1 MITYKITYK
10 TMQILLSIGIYNM
23 AHLYSGV
30 LAPIRMDKTYGRVW
44 GEEREGRNV
53 VITIQSQK

>member
-1 MITYKITYK
+1 
-10 TMQILLSIGIYNM
+10 M

-30 LAPIRMDKTYGRVW
+30 LAAIRMNKTYGRVW
-44 GEEREGRNV
+44 REEREGRNV

>member
-1 MITYKITYK
+1 
-10 TMQILLSIGIYNM
+10 MQILLSIGIYNM